1 MKKETTESSDTEVK
15 KPVKRKYTKRK
26 PKEDISN
33 NKETV
38 VKKKR
43 VYKKKSKD
51 DLDNKITEESKD
63 TLESKGSEDSEYIEE
78 SKGSEE
84 SKVSEESKGSE
95 ESKVSEESNGSEE
108 SKGSEEV
115 DKCSENS
122 SCSEDYK
129 SNKDCM
135 NIGVIIKASG
145 EVREVSVDMTPYT
158 NNIGKYVLN
167 DKVSFIGQLLRE
179 PERTNAVLMYGKN
192 AEEKGL
198 DKNKGHVPRPFDNNI
213 YGDIFILGMNES
225 SDPENFTIEDFNEYN
240 KNYDTI
246 YKSKY
251 FDT

>member
-26 PKEDISN
+26 PKENIN
-33 NKETV
+33 NNKESDDSKKETV

-43 VYKKKSKD
+43 VYKKKSKVS
-51 DLDNKITEESKD
+51 EESKD
-63 TLESKGSEDSEYIEE
+63 SEETKSCEE
-78 SKGSEE
+78 SIGSEE
-84 SKVSEESKGSE
+84 SKSSEESKGSE
-95 ESKVSEESNGSEE
+95 ESKSSEEL
-108 SKGSEEV
+108 
-115 DKCSENS
+115 DKYSENS

-192 AEEKGL
+192 AEENGL
-198 DKNKGHVPRPFDNNI
+198 DKNKGHAPRPFDNNI

-225 SDPENFTIEDFNEYN
+225 SDPENFTVEDFNEYN

>member
-26 PKEDISN
+26 PKEDIN
-33 NKETV
+33 NNKESDDSKKETV

-43 VYKKKSKD
+43 VYKKKSKVS
-51 DLDNKITEESKD
+51 EESKD
-63 TLESKGSEDSEYIEE
+63 TVE

-84 SKVSEESKGSE
+84 SKDSEDSEYIQESKGSDESKGSE
-95 ESKVSEESNGSEE
+95 ESKSSEEL
-108 SKGSEEV
+108 
-115 DKCSENS
+115 DKYSENS

>member
-1 MKKETTESSDTEVK
+1 MKKETSESSDTEVK

-26 PKEDISN
+26 PKEDIN
-33 NKETV
+33 NNKESDDSKKETV

-43 VYKKKSKD
+43 VYKKKSKV
-51 DLDNKITEESKD
+51 
-63 TLESKGSEDSEYIEE
+63 
-78 SKGSEE
+78 SEE
-84 SKVSEESKGSE
+84 SKSSEESKGSE
-95 ESKVSEESNGSEE
+95 ESKSSEE

-122 SCSEDYK
+122 CCSEDYK

-192 AEEKGL
+192 AEENGL
-198 DKNKGHVPRPFDNNI
+198 DKNRGHVPRPFDNNI

-225 SDPENFTIEDFNEYN
+225 SDPENFTVDDFNEYN

>member
-1 MKKETTESSDTEVK
+1 
-15 KPVKRKYTKRK
+15 
-26 PKEDISN
+26 
-33 NKETV
+33 
-38 VKKKR
+38 
-43 VYKKKSKD
+43 
-51 DLDNKITEESKD
+51 
-63 TLESKGSEDSEYIEE
+63 
-78 SKGSEE
+78 
-84 SKVSEESKGSE
+84 
-95 ESKVSEESNGSEE
+95 
-108 SKGSEEV
+108 
-115 DKCSENS
+115 
-122 SCSEDYK
+122 
-129 SNKDCM
+129 M

-192 AEEKGL
+192 AEENGL